1 MDDRLGNAEAL
12 KSLTRKT
19 KVMSHPVLYVA
30 ITSHGFGHAVRAAS
44 VAAAAQALLPEL
56 VPIFVTKVPR
66 WLLASYVSGKFLQR
80 DRALDVGVVQSDSLQ
95 MDLNATREA
104 LQAIRDHEEM
114 IIQEEAE
121 FITSQN
127 ARLMIA
133 DIPALAGKIAQKAGI
148 PCWSITNFGWDFIY
162 RDWGEGFTDL
172 ADWMSEGYASSDRAF
187 RLPMYEPMSAF
198 PNITDVGLTGGVPK
212 WSGQEIREQFG
223 LTQPREKTILLSFGG
238 LGLHKIPYQNLQY
251 FTDWQFITFD
261 QQAPSYPNLLKV
273 QDYNYR
279 PLDFMPVV
287 GRVISKPG
295 YSTFSEALRV
305 GVPIVSLRRE
315 QFAESPLLL
324 RGIENYAY
332 HQILSPDEFFE
343 GEWKFLHESP
353 QPPRSDN
360 SVATDGTE
368 KIASAIVDYFSRK

>member
-1 MDDRLGNAEAL
+1 MP
-12 KSLTRKT
+12 
-19 KVMSHPVLYVA
+19 HPVLYVA

-104 LQAIRDHEEM
+104 LEAIRDHEEI

-121 FITSQN
+121 FIASEN

-162 RDWGEGFTDL
+162 RHWGEAFTEL

-198 PNITDVGLTGGVPK
+198 PHITDVGLTGGVPK
-212 WSGQEIREQFG
+212 WSAQQIREQFG

-273 QDYNYR
+273 EDHNYR

-332 HQILSPDEFFE
+332 HQILSPAEFFE
-343 GEWKFLHESP
+343 GEWKFLQESP
-353 QPPRSDN
+353 QPPRSDD